1 MANGG
6 SNCKI
11 LAGRSLM
18 CVSFKCR
25 VLHSLAWTPSF
36 FFDFGLFLAAAA
48 AGLHTVVCFLS
59 TRRPP
64 PPAPAVVGFQF
75 PGGKRGRKSRAG
87 DSNVVDAFTSFFLPP
102 LFPLFIFAVSGV
114 YFAKAANLWLIS
126 ANKFPRCCCKFWTER
141 QFRRRERGRE
151 RNSLNLKERVEVESQ
166 N

>member
-25 VLHSLAWTPSF
+25 VLHFLAWPPSF

-75 PGGKRGRKSRAG
+75 PGGKRGGEKVAREIQMSSTHLHLSFSLLFFRSSSSPFRAFISRRQQIYGLSRLINFRA
-87 DSNVVDAFTSFFLPP
+87 A
-102 LFPLFIFAVSGV
+102 
-114 YFAKAANLWLIS
+114 AAN
-126 ANKFPRCCCKFWTER
+126 FGPRGNFAEGR
-141 QFRRRERGRE
+141 EGERGT
-151 RNSLNLKERVEVESQ
+151 V
-166 N
+166 